1 MKKKTIAMKRT
12 LLLIMTC
19 LAVMTIKAQD
29 QKIYTFVDA
38 VKDESITLPVFKLYA
53 DGQLHVTDPVVG
65 NLPEEVQWFVK
76 NYRKPADVP
85 SKVNVEISYVV
96 EKDGKLSNIQINEYK
111 PGYESITTPPSS
123 FKSEI
128 RRLLGSMKKWMP
140 AKKQGRA
147 IRYKMESSLYLFDY
161 AKVLKER
168 EDENKALKESE
179 DSEILWEESN
189 KNKVYDFVEE
199 MPSFPGGLEAMF
211 EWIQRNQKKPE
222 GDPVGRCILKFVV
235 EKDGSLS
242 GIKVMRSSDNEK
254 LDEESIRLIKTMPRW
269 NPGKQNG
276 ENVRCR
282 FTLDIPF
289 I

>member
-1 MKKKTIAMKRT
+1 MKRT
-12 LLLIMTC
+12 LLLILTC

-38 VKDESITLPVFKLYA
+38 IKDESITLPVFKLYA

-222 GDPVGRCILKFVV
+222 GDPIGRCILKFVV

-242 GIKVMRSSDNEK
+242 GIRVVRSSGNEK
-254 LDEESIRLIKTMPRW
+254 LDEESIRLVKTMPRW

>member
-12 LLLIMTC
+12 LLLFLTC

-65 NLPEEVQWFVK
+65 NLPYEVQWFVK

-85 SKVNVEISYVV
+85 SKVHVEISYVV

-147 IRYKMESSLYLFDY
+147 IRYKRESSLYLFDY

-242 GIKVMRSSDNEK
+242 GIRVVRSSGNEK
-254 LDEESIRLIKTMPRW
+254 LDEESIRLVKTMPRW

>member
-1 MKKKTIAMKRT
+1 MKRT
-12 LLLIMTC
+12 LLLILTC

-29 QKIYTFVDA
+29 QKIYTSDDA
-38 VKDESITLPVFKLYA
+38 AKYKSITPPVFKLYA
-53 DGQLHVTDPVVG
+53 DEQLLVTDPVVG
-65 NLPEEVQWFVK
+65 NLPYEVQWFVK

-85 SKVNVEISYVV
+85 SKVHVEISYVV
-96 EKDGKLSNIQINEYK
+96 EKDGKLSNIQINKYRPE
-111 PGYESITTPPSS
+111 YESITTPPSS

-128 RRLLGSMKKWMP
+128 RRLLGSMKKWTP

-147 IRYKMESSLYLFDY
+147 IRFKMESSLYLFDY
-161 AKVLKER
+161 AKAIKEKVDYYR
-168 EDENKALKESE
+168 ALKEDE
-179 DSEILWEESN
+179 DSEKKLEESN

-199 MPSFPGGLEAMF
+199 LPSFPGGLKAEF

-222 GDPVGRCILKFVV
+222 GDPVGRCILNFVI

-242 GIKVMRSSDNEK
+242 EVKVVRSSGNEK
-254 LDEESIRLIKTMPRW
+254 LDEESIRLVKSMPRW

-282 FTLDIPF
+282 YSLPVSF

>member
-1 MKKKTIAMKRT
+1 MKRT
-12 LLLIMTC
+12 LLLILTC

-53 DGQLHVTDPVVG
+53 DGQLHVTDPIVG
-65 NLPEEVQWFVK
+65 NLPEEVQWIVK

-85 SKVNVEISYVV
+85 SKVDVEISYVV

-147 IRYKMESSLYLFDY
+147 IRYKRESSLYLFDY

-179 DSEILWEESN
+179 DSEIIWEESN
-189 KNKVYDFVEE
+189 KYKVYDFVEE

-222 GDPVGRCILKFVV
+222 GDPVGRCILKCVV

-242 GIKVMRSSDNEK
+242 GIRVVRSSGNEK
-254 LDEESIRLIKTMPRW
+254 LDEESIRLVKTMPRW

>member
-1 MKKKTIAMKRT
+1 MKRT
-12 LLLIMTC
+12 LLVILTC

-29 QKIYTFVDA
+29 QKIYTSDDA
-38 VKDESITLPVFKLYA
+38 AKYKSITPPVFKLYA
-53 DGQLHVTDPVVG
+53 DEQLLVTDPVVG
-65 NLPEEVQWFVK
+65 NLPYEAQWFVM
-76 NYRKPADVP
+76 NYRKPTDVP
-85 SKVNVEISYVV
+85 ARVDVQISYIV
-96 EKDGKLSNIQINEYK
+96 EKDGKLSNIQINKYRPE
-111 PGYESITTPPSS
+111 YESITTPPSS

-128 RRLLGSMKKWMP
+128 RRLLGSMKKWTP

-147 IRYKMESSLYLFDY
+147 IRFKMESSLYLFDY
-161 AKVLKER
+161 AKAIKEKVDYYR
-168 EDENKALKESE
+168 ALKEDE
-179 DSEILWEESN
+179 DSEKKLEESN

-199 MPSFPGGLEAMF
+199 LPSFPGGLEAMF

-222 GDPVGRCILKFVV
+222 GDPIGRCILNFVV

-242 GIKVMRSSDNEK
+242 EVKVVRSSGNEK
-254 LDEESIRLIKTMPRW
+254 LDEESIRLVKSMPRW

-282 FTLDIPF
+282 YSLPVSF

>member
-1 MKKKTIAMKRT
+1 MKRT

-38 VKDESITLPVFKLYA
+38 VKDESITPPVFKLYA

-65 NLPEEVQWFVK
+65 NLPYEVQWFVK

-85 SKVNVEISYVV
+85 SKVDVEISYVV
-96 EKDGKLSNIQINEYK
+96 EKDGKLSNIQINKYK

-179 DSEILWEESN
+179 DSEIIWEESN

-222 GDPVGRCILKFVV
+222 GDPIGRCILKFVV

-242 GIKVMRSSDNEK
+242 GIRVVRSSGNEK
-254 LDEESIRLIKTMPRW
+254 LDEESIRLVKTMPRW

>member
-1 MKKKTIAMKRT
+1 MKRT
-12 LLLIMTC
+12 LLLILTC

-65 NLPEEVQWFVK
+65 NLPYEVQWFVK

-85 SKVNVEISYVV
+85 SKVHVEISYVV

-179 DSEILWEESN
+179 DSEIIWEESN

-235 EKDGSLS
+235 EKDGFLS
-242 GIKVMRSSDNEK
+242 GIRVVRSSGNEK
-254 LDEESIRLIKTMPRW
+254 LDEESIRLVKTMPRW

-276 ENVRCR
+276 ENARCR

>member
-1 MKKKTIAMKRT
+1 MKRT
-12 LLLIMTC
+12 LLLILTC

-65 NLPEEVQWFVK
+65 NLPYEVQWFVK

-85 SKVNVEISYVV
+85 SKVHVEISYVV

-242 GIKVMRSSDNEK
+242 GIRVVRSSGNEK
-254 LDEESIRLIKTMPRW
+254 LDEESIRLVKTMPRW

-276 ENVRCR
+276 ENARCS

>member
-1 MKKKTIAMKRT
+1 MKRT
-12 LLLIMTC
+12 LLLILTC

-85 SKVNVEISYVV
+85 SKVHVEISYVV

-147 IRYKMESSLYLFDY
+147 IRYKRESSLYLFDY

-242 GIKVMRSSDNEK
+242 GIRVVRSSGNEK
-254 LDEESIRLIKTMPRW
+254 LDEESIRLVKTMPRW

-276 ENVRCR
+276 ENARCR

>member
-1 MKKKTIAMKRT
+1 MKRT
-12 LLLIMTC
+12 LLLFLTC

-65 NLPEEVQWFVK
+65 NLPYEVQWFVK

-85 SKVNVEISYVV
+85 SKVHVEISYVV

-242 GIKVMRSSDNEK
+242 GIRVVRSSGNEK
-254 LDEESIRLIKTMPRW
+254 LDEESIRLVKTMPRW

>member
-1 MKKKTIAMKRT
+1 MKRT
-12 LLLIMTC
+12 LLLILTC

-38 VKDESITLPVFKLYA
+38 IKDESITLPVFKLYA

-85 SKVNVEISYVV
+85 SKVHVEISYVV

-222 GDPVGRCILKFVV
+222 GDPVGRCILKCVV

-242 GIKVMRSSDNEK
+242 GIRVVRSSGNEK
-254 LDEESIRLIKTMPRW
+254 LDEESIRLVKTMPRW

>member
-1 MKKKTIAMKRT
+1 MKRT
-12 LLLIMTC
+12 LLLILTC

-85 SKVNVEISYVV
+85 SKVHVEISYVV

-179 DSEILWEESN
+179 DSEIIWEESN

-199 MPSFPGGLEAMF
+199 MPSFPGGLEAMI

-222 GDPVGRCILKFVV
+222 GDPVGRCILKCVV

-242 GIKVMRSSDNEK
+242 GIRVVRSSGNEK
-254 LDEESIRLIKTMPRW
+254 LDEESIRLVKTMPRW

>member
-1 MKKKTIAMKRT
+1 MKRT
-12 LLLIMTC
+12 LLLILTC

-38 VKDESITLPVFKLYA
+38 VKDESITPPVFKLYA

-65 NLPEEVQWFVK
+65 YLPYEVQWFVK
-76 NYRKPADVP
+76 NYRKPTDVP
-85 SKVNVEISYVV
+85 ARVDVQISYIV
-96 EKDGKLSNIQINEYK
+96 EKDGKLSNIQINKYRPE
-111 PGYESITTPPSS
+111 YESITTPPSS

-128 RRLLGSMKKWMP
+128 RRLLGSMKKWTP

-147 IRYKMESSLYLFDY
+147 IRFKMESSLYLFDY
-161 AKVLKER
+161 AK
-168 EDENKALKESE
+168 ALKEKE
-179 DSEILWEESN
+179 DYNKTLNELRESKENEVHEI
-189 KNKVYDFVEE
+189 VEE
-199 MPSFPGGLEAMF
+199 YPSFPGGSDAMI

-222 GDPVGRCILKFVV
+222 GDPVGRCILNFVV

-242 GIKVMRSSDNEK
+242 EVKVVRSSGNEK

-276 ENVRCR
+276 ERVRCR
-282 FTLDIPF
+282 YSLSVPF
-289 I
+289 M

>member
-1 MKKKTIAMKRT
+1 MKRT
-12 LLLIMTC
+12 LLLILTC

-147 IRYKMESSLYLFDY
+147 IRYKRESSLYLFDY

-179 DSEILWEESN
+179 DSEIIWEESN
-189 KNKVYDFVEE
+189 KYKVYDFVEE

-242 GIKVMRSSDNEK
+242 GIRVVRSSGNEK
-254 LDEESIRLIKTMPRW
+254 LDEESIRLVKTMPRW

>member
-1 MKKKTIAMKRT
+1 
-12 LLLIMTC
+12 
-19 LAVMTIKAQD
+19 MTIKAQD

-85 SKVNVEISYVV
+85 LKVDVEISYVV
-96 EKDGKLSNIQINEYK
+96 EKDGKLSNIQINKYK

-147 IRYKMESSLYLFDY
+147 IRYKRESSLYLFDY
-161 AKVLKER
+161 AKALKER

-179 DSEILWEESN
+179 DSEIIWEESN

-242 GIKVMRSSDNEK
+242 GIRVVRSSGNEK
-254 LDEESIRLIKTMPRW
+254 LDEESIRLVKTMPRW

-276 ENVRCR
+276 ENARCR

-289 I
+289 K

>member
-1 MKKKTIAMKRT
+1 MKRT
-12 LLLIMTC
+12 LLLILTC

-53 DGQLHVTDPVVG
+53 DGQLHVTDPIVG
-65 NLPEEVQWFVK
+65 NLPEEVQWIVK

-85 SKVNVEISYVV
+85 SKVDVEISYVV

-147 IRYKMESSLYLFDY
+147 IRYKRESSLYLFDY

-179 DSEILWEESN
+179 DSEIIWEESN
-189 KNKVYDFVEE
+189 KYKVYDFVEE

-242 GIKVMRSSDNEK
+242 GIKVVRSSGNEK
-254 LDEESIRLIKTMPRW
+254 MDEESIRLIKTMPRW
-269 NPGKQNG
+269 TPGKLNG
-276 ENVRCR
+276 EKVRCR
-282 FTLDIPF
+282 YTLRIYF
-289 I
+289 

>member
-1 MKKKTIAMKRT
+1 MKRT
-12 LLLIMTC
+12 LLLILTC

-38 VKDESITLPVFKLYA
+38 VKDESITPPVFKLYA

-65 NLPEEVQWFVK
+65 YLPYEVQWFVK
-76 NYRKPADVP
+76 NYRKPTDVP
-85 SKVNVEISYVV
+85 ARVDVQISYIV
-96 EKDGKLSNIQINEYK
+96 EKDGKLSNIQINKYRPE
-111 PGYESITTPPSS
+111 YESITTPPSS

-147 IRYKMESSLYLFDY
+147 IRYKRESSLYLFDY

-179 DSEILWEESN
+179 DSEIIWEESN

-222 GDPVGRCILKFVV
+222 GDPVGRCILKCVV

-242 GIKVMRSSDNEK
+242 GIRVVRSSGNEK
-254 LDEESIRLIKTMPRW
+254 LDEESIRLVKTMPRW

>member
-1 MKKKTIAMKRT
+1 MKRT
-12 LLLIMTC
+12 LLLILTC

-29 QKIYTFVDA
+29 QKIYTSDDA
-38 VKDESITLPVFKLYA
+38 AKDKSITPPVFKLYT
-53 DGQLHVTDPVVG
+53 DGQLHVTDPAVG
-65 NLPEEVQWFVK
+65 NLPYEVQWFVM

-85 SKVNVEISYVV
+85 SKVHVYISYVV
-96 EKDGKLSNIQINEYK
+96 EKDGKLSNIQINKYRPE
-111 PGYESITTPPSS
+111 YESITTPPSS

-128 RRLLGSMKKWMP
+128 RRLLGSMKKWTP

-147 IRYKMESSLYLFDY
+147 IRFKMESSLYLFDY

-179 DSEILWEESN
+179 DSEIILEESN

-222 GDPVGRCILKFVV
+222 GDPVGRCILNFVV

-242 GIKVMRSSDNEK
+242 EVKVVRSSGNEK
-254 LDEESIRLIKTMPRW
+254 LDEESIRLVKSMPRW

-282 FTLDIPF
+282 YSLPVSF

>member
-1 MKKKTIAMKRT
+1 MKRT
-12 LLLIMTC
+12 LLLILTC

-65 NLPEEVQWFVK
+65 NLPYEVQWFVK

-85 SKVNVEISYVV
+85 SKVDVEISYVV

-147 IRYKMESSLYLFDY
+147 IRYKRESSLYLFDY

-179 DSEILWEESN
+179 DSEIIWEESN
-189 KNKVYDFVEE
+189 KYKVYDFVEE

-242 GIKVMRSSDNEK
+242 GIRVVRSSGNEK
-254 LDEESIRLIKTMPRW
+254 LDEESIRLVKTMPRW

>member
-1 MKKKTIAMKRT
+1 MKRT
-12 LLLIMTC
+12 LLLILTC

-65 NLPEEVQWFVK
+65 NLPYEVQWFVK

-85 SKVNVEISYVV
+85 SKVDVEISYVV

-147 IRYKMESSLYLFDY
+147 IRYKRESSLYLFDY
-161 AKVLKER
+161 AKALKER

-179 DSEILWEESN
+179 DSEIIWEESN
-189 KNKVYDFVEE
+189 KYKVYDFVEE

-242 GIKVMRSSDNEK
+242 GIRVVRSSGNEK
-254 LDEESIRLIKTMPRW
+254 LDEESIRLVKTMPRW

-276 ENVRCR
+276 ENARCR

>member
-1 MKKKTIAMKRT
+1 MKRT
-12 LLLIMTC
+12 LLLILTC

-38 VKDESITLPVFKLYA
+38 VKDESITPPVFKLYA

-85 SKVNVEISYVV
+85 SKVHVEISYVV

-128 RRLLGSMKKWMP
+128 RRLLGSMKKWTP

-147 IRYKMESSLYLFDY
+147 IRFKMESSLYLFDY
-161 AKVLKER
+161 AK
-168 EDENKALKESE
+168 ALKEKE
-179 DSEILWEESN
+179 DYNKTLNELRESKENEVHEI
-189 KNKVYDFVEE
+189 VEE
-199 MPSFPGGLEAMF
+199 YPSFPGGRDAMI

-222 GDPVGRCILKFVV
+222 GDPVGRCILNFVV

-242 GIKVMRSSDNEK
+242 EIKVLRSSGNEK
-254 LDEESIRLIKTMPRW
+254 MDEESIRLIKTMPRW
-269 NPGKQNG
+269 TPGKLNG
-276 ENVRCR
+276 EKVRCR
-282 FTLDIPF
+282 YTLRIYF
-289 I
+289 

>member
-1 MKKKTIAMKRT
+1 MKRT
-12 LLLIMTC
+12 LLLILTC

-38 VKDESITLPVFKLYA
+38 VKDESITPPVFKLYA

-85 SKVNVEISYVV
+85 SKVHVEISYVV

-128 RRLLGSMKKWMP
+128 RRLLGSMKKWTP

-147 IRYKMESSLYLFDY
+147 IRFKMESREKEDY
-161 AKVLKER
+161 NKTLNELRESKEN
-168 EDENKALKESE
+168 EVH
-179 DSEILWEESN
+179 EI
-189 KNKVYDFVEE
+189 VEE
-199 MPSFPGGLEAMF
+199 YPSFPGGRDAMI

-222 GDPVGRCILKFVV
+222 GDPVGRCILNFVV

-242 GIKVMRSSDNEK
+242 EIKVLRSSGNEK
-254 LDEESIRLIKTMPRW
+254 MDEESIRLIKTMPRW
-269 NPGKQNG
+269 TPGKLNG
-276 ENVRCR
+276 EKVRCR
-282 FTLDIPF
+282 YTLRIYF
-289 I
+289 

>member
-1 MKKKTIAMKRT
+1 MKRT
-12 LLLIMTC
+12 LLLILTC

-38 VKDESITLPVFKLYA
+38 IKDESITLPVFKLYA

-211 EWIQRNQKKPE
+211 EWIQRKQKKPE

-242 GIKVMRSSDNEK
+242 GIRVVRSSGNEK
-254 LDEESIRLIKTMPRW
+254 LDEESIRLVKTMPRW

>member
-1 MKKKTIAMKRT
+1 
-12 LLLIMTC
+12 MTC

-38 VKDESITLPVFKLYA
+38 IKDESITLPVFKLYA

-85 SKVNVEISYVV
+85 SKVDVEISYVV

-147 IRYKMESSLYLFDY
+147 IRYKRESSLYLFDY

-242 GIKVMRSSDNEK
+242 GIRVVRSSGNEK
-254 LDEESIRLIKTMPRW
+254 LDEESIRLVKTMPRW

>member
-1 MKKKTIAMKRT
+1 MKRT
-12 LLLIMTC
+12 LLLILTC

-85 SKVNVEISYVV
+85 SKVHVEISYVV
-96 EKDGKLSNIQINEYK
+96 EKDGKLSNIQINKYK

-128 RRLLGSMKKWMP
+128 RRLLGSMKKWMS

-179 DSEILWEESN
+179 DSEIIWEESN

-222 GDPVGRCILKFVV
+222 GDPVGRCILKCVV

-242 GIKVMRSSDNEK
+242 GIKVMRSSGNEK

>member
-1 MKKKTIAMKRT
+1 MKRT
-12 LLLIMTC
+12 LLLILTC

-29 QKIYTFVDA
+29 QKIYTSDDA
-38 VKDESITLPVFKLYA
+38 AKYKSITPPVFKLYA
-53 DGQLHVTDPVVG
+53 DEQLLVTDPVVG
-65 NLPEEVQWFVK
+65 NLPYEAQWFVM
-76 NYRKPADVP
+76 NYRKPTDVP
-85 SKVNVEISYVV
+85 ARVDVQISYIV
-96 EKDGKLSNIQINEYK
+96 EKDGKLSNIQINKYRPE
-111 PGYESITTPPSS
+111 YESITTPPSS

-128 RRLLGSMKKWMP
+128 RRLLGSMKKWTP

-147 IRYKMESSLYLFDY
+147 IRFKMESSLYLFDY
-161 AKVLKER
+161 AKAIKEKVDYYR
-168 EDENKALKESE
+168 ALKEDE
-179 DSEILWEESN
+179 DSEKKLEESN

-199 MPSFPGGLEAMF
+199 LPSFPGGLEAMF

-222 GDPVGRCILKFVV
+222 GDPVGRCILNFVI

-242 GIKVMRSSDNEK
+242 EVKVVRSSGNEK
-254 LDEESIRLIKTMPRW
+254 LDEESIRLVKSMPRW

-282 FTLDIPF
+282 YSLPVSF

>member
-1 MKKKTIAMKRT
+1 MKRT
-12 LLLIMTC
+12 LLVILTC

-29 QKIYTFVDA
+29 QKIYTSDDA
-38 VKDESITLPVFKLYA
+38 AKYKSITPPVFKLYA
-53 DGQLHVTDPVVG
+53 DEQLLVTDPVVG
-65 NLPEEVQWFVK
+65 NLPEEAQWFVM
-76 NYRKPADVP
+76 NYRKPTDVP
-85 SKVNVEISYVV
+85 ARVDVQISYIV
-96 EKDGKLSNIQINEYK
+96 EKDGKLSNIQINKYRPE
-111 PGYESITTPPSS
+111 YESITTPPSS

-128 RRLLGSMKKWMP
+128 RRLLGSMKKWTP

-147 IRYKMESSLYLFDY
+147 IRFKMESSLYLFDY
-161 AKVLKER
+161 AKAIKEKVDYCR
-168 EDENKALKESE
+168 ALKEDE
-179 DSEILWEESN
+179 DSEKKLEESN

-199 MPSFPGGLEAMF
+199 LPSFPGGLKALI

-222 GDPVGRCILKFVV
+222 GDPVGRCILNFVV

-242 GIKVMRSSDNEK
+242 EVKVVRSSGNEK
-254 LDEESIRLIKTMPRW
+254 LDEESIRLVKTMPRW

-289 I
+289 L

>member
-1 MKKKTIAMKRT
+1 MKRT
-12 LLLIMTC
+12 LLLILTC

-65 NLPEEVQWFVK
+65 NLPYEVQWFVK

-85 SKVNVEISYVV
+85 SKVHVEISYVV

-147 IRYKMESSLYLFDY
+147 IRYKRESSLYLFDY

-179 DSEILWEESN
+179 DSEIIWEESN
-189 KNKVYDFVEE
+189 KYKVYDFVEE

-242 GIKVMRSSDNEK
+242 GIRVVRSSGNEK
-254 LDEESIRLIKTMPRW
+254 LDEESIRLVKTMPRW

>member
-1 MKKKTIAMKRT
+1 MKRT
-12 LLLIMTC
+12 LLLILTC

-38 VKDESITLPVFKLYA
+38 VKDESITLPVFKLYT

-147 IRYKMESSLYLFDY
+147 IRYKRESSLYLFDY

-222 GDPVGRCILKFVV
+222 GDPIGRCILKFVV

-242 GIKVMRSSDNEK
+242 GIRVVRSSGNEK
-254 LDEESIRLIKTMPRW
+254 LDEESIRLVKTMPRW